1 MTEMLTN
8 IQNKNTC
15 LVGWCKE
22 TVGSLDSLTVL
33 WEKLLPLV
41 DNHHLLLQGHLEVI
55 TENLH
60 VKMNNLNE
68 EAENFSI
75 KWEDTLKDLE
85 VNTDF
90 DFAIYKER
98 KMMWQELIDKK
109 DELTYVFV
117 DKLNL
122 RLKLQSFFL
131 GWNVKK

>member
-22 TVGSLDSLTVL
+22 SVGSLESLTVL
-33 WEKLLPLV
+33 WAKLLPLV
-41 DNHHLLLQGHLEVI
+41 ENHHLLLQGHLEVI

-60 VKMNNLNE
+60 IKINNLND

-85 VNTDF
+85 VNKDF

-98 KMMWQELIDKK
+98 KKVWQELIDKK
-109 DELTYVFV
+109 EELTYV
-117 DKLNL
+117 
-122 RLKLQSFFL
+122 
-131 GWNVKK
+131 